1 MPYQILEKSDG
12 YKVCKANDLNKCFSN
27 KPMTKEQAI
36 KQMRAIIISEHLRG
50 SGQVHYLSN
59 LYNQLRD
66 IDYDMNKYLRDV
78 KKKAKQYGYNPK
90 NLYFSDDNKH
100 KFMIYDDNGYV
111 HRFGRV
117 NYGDYLIWSHLE
129 KYNQV
134 PTGYANMK
142 KNVFH
147 KSHEK
152 IKGVWK
158 SNPFSPNNLS
168 LRLLW

>member
-66 IDYDMNKYLRDV
+66 IDYDMNKY
-78 KKKAKQYGYNPK
+78 
-90 NLYFSDDNKH
+90 
-100 KFMIYDDNGYV
+100 
-111 HRFGRV
+111 
-117 NYGDYLIWSHLE
+117 
-129 KYNQV
+129 
-134 PTGYANMK
+134 
-142 KNVFH
+142 
-147 KSHEK
+147 
-152 IKGVWK
+152 
-158 SNPFSPNNLS
+158 
-168 LRLLW
+168 